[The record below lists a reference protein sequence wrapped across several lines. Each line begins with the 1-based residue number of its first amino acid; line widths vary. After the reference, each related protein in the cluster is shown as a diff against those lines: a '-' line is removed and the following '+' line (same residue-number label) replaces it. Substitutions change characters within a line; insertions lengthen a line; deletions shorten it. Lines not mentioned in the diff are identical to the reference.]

1 VPERRTNSRRARI
14 SAARAGAA
22 VTAIGSWLWTKAAR
36 RPVDSMAI
44 LCAAA
49 ASVIIVVNAAFLQ
62 SSAHPARFFVNPN
75 ALVQPVENR
84 PTASASALAQRPTEA
99 APVRQ
104 IVISSRMPQTAA
116 PRRSDPIADL
126 IGSSTGSSAG
136 PSTRVA
142 AVQRALAEFGYG
154 QIKPSGIFD
163 EPTSAAIAKFER
175 DHKLPVTGRF
185 SDRFLSELASMT
197 GRPIE

>member
-1 VPERRTNSRRARI
+1 VRDRRNNSRRVGS
-14 SAARAGAA
+14 SAADPGAA
-22 VTAIGSWLWTKAAR
+22 VIAIGSWLWTKAAR

-49 ASVIIVVNAAFLQ
+49 VSIVIVVNAAFLQ
-62 SSAHPARFFVNPN
+62 SSAHPAPFFVNPR
-75 ALVQPVENR
+75 ALVQPVDSR
-84 PTASASALAQRPTEA
+84 PTVSAPAFPQRPPEA

-104 IVISSRMPQTAA
+104 TVISSEVRQTAV
-116 PRRSDPIADL
+116 PRRNDPIANL
-126 IGSSTGSSAG
+126 IGSSAGSSAG

-154 QIKPSGIFD
+154 QIKSSGIFD

-175 DHKLPVTGRF
+175 EHRLPVTGRL
-185 SDRFLSELASMT
+185 SDRLLSELASMT
-197 GRPIE
+197 GHSIE